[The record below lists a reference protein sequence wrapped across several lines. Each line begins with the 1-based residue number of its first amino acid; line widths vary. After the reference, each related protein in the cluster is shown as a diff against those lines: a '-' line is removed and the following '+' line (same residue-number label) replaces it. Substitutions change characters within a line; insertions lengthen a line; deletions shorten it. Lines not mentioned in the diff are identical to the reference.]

1 MITKVVLLVLCAVVL
16 VVLYRTEAVL
26 KKVFRIEEPS
36 QALIMK
42 TKYILLVV
50 ASFMFIA
57 AILLNK

>member
-26 KKVFRIEEPS
+26 KNVFRIEEPS
-36 QALIMK
+36 QGLIMK
-42 TKYILLVV
+42 IKYILLVV